1 MVPESR
7 RFCARCD
14 EPVGRGRDGEP
25 GRTTGFC
32 RKCGA
37 AFSFEPKLGAG
48 ELVAGQYE
56 VVGCIA
62 HGGMGWIYL
71 ARDRNV
77 SDRWVVLKGLL
88 NAGDD
93 DAMAA
98 ALAERRF
105 LAEVEHPNIVKIF
118 NFVQHESSGYIVME
132 YVGGRSLKQILTARR
147 EAGGGE
153 ADPLPPAQ
161 AIAYMVEILPAL
173 GYLHQ
178 LGLLFCDFKIDNVIQ
193 TQHSLKLIDLGGVYR
208 MDDPSSAVFGTVGY
222 QAPEIAATGPSIASD
237 LFTVARTLAVLCFD
251 FRGYQSTYRFT
262 LPPQESVALLTRYD
276 SLYRFLLTGT
286 APDPDDRFQ
295 SAEEMAG
302 QLYGVLREIVADQE
316 GRAVPAPSQLFSG
329 PLKGGHERPDWRAL
343 PRPQV
348 DNDDPAAGYLAT
360 ITAGDPQQMIA
371 QLSAAPER
379 TVEVELRHAAALIEL
394 GDWDAAEDLLAGLEA
409 ADRWEWRVDWYR
421 GLAELA
427 RERPLLA
434 GPRFATVYQ
443 SLPGELAPKLALG
456 FAAES
461 AGELAEAV
469 RWYDIVSRTD
479 PGFTAATFGLARCL
493 LERGERAGALAAYE
507 RVPDSSSAHV
517 EAQTARIH
525 SLAAPE
531 GAGDDRADELLV
543 AGATLESLPVR
554 GEQRARLQ
562 AELLEAALEL
572 VRRGGAFDDG
582 RASLLGHRFLERDLR
597 VGVERSYREL
607 ARWASSS
614 AERIELVDRANQ
626 VRPRTWT

>member
-1 MVPESR
+1 
-7 RFCARCD
+7 
-14 EPVGRGRDGEP
+14 
-25 GRTTGFC
+25 
-32 RKCGA
+32 
-37 AFSFEPKLGAG
+37 
-48 ELVAGQYE
+48 
-56 VVGCIA
+56 
-62 HGGMGWIYL
+62 
-71 ARDRNV
+71 
-77 SDRWVVLKGLL
+77 
-88 NAGDD
+88 
-93 DAMAA
+93 
-98 ALAERRF
+98 
-105 LAEVEHPNIVKIF
+105 
-118 NFVQHESSGYIVME
+118 
-132 YVGGRSLKQILTARR
+132 
-147 EAGGGE
+147 
-153 ADPLPPAQ
+153 
-161 AIAYMVEILPAL
+161 
-173 GYLHQ
+173 
-178 LGLLFCDFKIDNVIQ
+178 
-193 TQHSLKLIDLGGVYR
+193 
-208 MDDPSSAVFGTVGY
+208 VFGTVGY